1 MSPVTKA
8 ARTIAILAGVLLAVI
23 GVRFLVDPLEAQR
36 TFGLGK
42 GEAGVALH
50 SAVGLR
56 DLWLALLVIAFAWLK
71 NWQALA
77 LWFTFGAAVCL
88 GDALIVAGEGAR
100 WPYIT
105 FHVASGIVC
114 AVLAAVALRAARPDG
129 GAPETDRI

>member
-114 AVLAAVALRAARPDG
+114 GVLAAVALRAARPDG